1 VPKKSSKAVNVKEY
15 PIGTRIELELMT
27 DFPKKMPKGLR
38 GTVIGNEGKALSMDW
53 DNNSFFLL
61 WPDMDLFR
69 KLTPEEIADEL
80 SEQKTGEIELE

>member
-1 VPKKSSKAVNVKEY
+1 MNIKEY

-27 DFPKKMPKGLR
+27 DFPTKMPKGLR
-38 GTVIGNEGKALSMDW
+38 GTVIGHEGKALSMDW
-53 DNNSFFLL
+53 DNNNFFLL

-80 SEQKTGEIELE
+80 SPQNAEEMELK